1 MHGTG
6 QAIAWARTDEE
17 AERLLQDVNDTSSA
31 ARTLW
36 VFLIALEAYFLV
48 ALAGIGHRDL
58 LLNSP
63 VAQPILQVSVPLR
76 SFILFGP
83 LLLLLVHAGVL
94 QQHVV
99 LARKLKALHGLL
111 LSREASEHQVDPLRL
126 RVSSYFLA
134 QIESGPPASRLL
146 RLSFRLMEWL
156 TLALLPIGL
165 LLAFQLAYLP
175 YHDVE
180 ATTWHRLYV
189 FVDLVFLATF
199 GVLRRYPDLSFGR
212 GLLRFMG
219 STPLTFLGASL
230 STIAVLLFSF
240 TVATVPGEWID
251 RVLAST
257 PGLSVAVPF
266 EGLGNVERN
275 RPPGARNRRAFWP
288 TAYLFEGEVDD
299 WRRTTASLFARNL
312 VLIDESLAPAA
323 GTDLSLRGR
332 DLNYATFDRSNLHG
346 ADLSDA
352 SLKGASLQETNLS
365 GARLIRVPMQGA
377 DLSLARL
384 DGVKAEAVLLDGARF
399 CQGGAALPTQP
410 GDRVEY
416 VRCPSR

>member
-1 MHGTG
+1 MHGT
-6 QAIAWARTDEE
+6 AIAWARTDEE
-17 AERLLQDVNDTSSA
+17 AERLLQDVNDTSAA

-36 VFLIALEAYFLV
+36 VFLIALEAYFLI
-48 ALAGIGHRDL
+48 ALAGIGHKDL

-111 LSREASEHQVDPLRL
+111 LSREAASAEDIDPLRL

-134 QIESGPPASRLL
+134 QIETGPPASRLL

-165 LLAFQLAYLP
+165 LLAFQLTYLP
-175 YHDVE
+175 YHDVGV
-180 ATTWHRLYV
+180 TGWHRLYV
-189 FVDLVFLATF
+189 LVDLIFLITF
-199 GVLRRYPDLSFGR
+199 SVLRRFPGLAFGR
-212 GLLRFMG
+212 GLIRFVG
-219 STPLTFLGASL
+219 SAPLSFLGATL
-230 STIAVLLFSF
+230 AAAAVLFFSF
-240 TVATVPGEWID
+240 TVATVPGEWVD
-251 RVLAST
+251 RVLASA
-257 PGLSVAVPF
+257 PALGVSVPY
-266 EGLGNVERN
+266 EGLGNVQRN
-275 RPPGARNRRAFWP
+275 RPPGAKNRRAFWP

-312 VLIDESLAPAA
+312 VLIDETLTPAA
-323 GTDLSLRGR
+323 GSGLSLRGR
-332 DLNYATFDRSNLHG
+332 DLNYATFDRSDLHG

-352 SLKGASLQETNLS
+352 SLKGASLQETDLS

-384 DGVKAEAVLLDGARF
+384 DGIKADALLLDGARF
-399 CQGGAALPTQP
+399 CEGDAALPTQP
-410 GDRVEY
+410 GDRVER
-416 VRCPSR
+416 VRCLSP